1 MATTPSNDEDVIS
14 AINITP
20 LVDVVLVL
28 LVIFLITAPVLY
40 QSAIKVK
47 LPTAATG
54 EHDAQKQQ
62 FNFTISAA
70 GQVAWDHQAVDWDT
84 LVKRLAA
91 LDDAGRQK
99 TAFISA
105 DKDTPHGIVIRL
117 MDTLRQAGVT
127 HLAMSVEPPGSAKDP
142 GHSEIHFLTKRP
154 ERTS

>member
-1 MATTPSNDEDVIS
+1 MASNLSNDEDVIS

-28 LVIFLITAPVLY
+28 LVIFMITAPVLY

-47 LPTAATG
+47 LPSAATG

-62 FNFTISAA
+62 FNFTISAS
-70 GQVAWDHQAVDWDT
+70 GQVAWDNQTVDWDT
-84 LVKRLAA
+84 LTKRLAT
-91 LDDAGRQK
+91 LDEAGKQQ

-105 DKDTPHGIVIRL
+105 DKDTPHGTVIRL

-127 HLAMSVEPPGSAKDP
+127 HLGMSVEPNGGAKSPGPS
-142 GHSEIHFLTKRP
+142 
-154 ERTS
+154 

>member
-1 MATTPSNDEDVIS
+1 MGVSNSGDDDVIS

-47 LPTAATG
+47 LPTAASG
-54 EHDAQKQQ
+54 EHTENQS
-62 FNFTISAA
+62 FNFTVSAK
-70 GQVAWDHQAVDWDT
+70 GEVAWDNQQVDWDT
-84 LVKRLAA
+84 LAKRLSS
-91 LDDAGRQK
+91 LDEASKQK

-105 DKDTPHGIVIRL
+105 DKDTPHGTVIRL

-127 HLAMSVEPPGSAKDP
+127 HLGMSV
-142 GHSEIHFLTKRP
+142 
-154 ERTS
+154 